1 MPPYVCYDVNT
12 SDHFDHSH
20 YPPDFVIV
28 FFYLWFIHAIVV
40 LCIATNRDMEIS
52 SRDMEISRLALKV
65 MAQFYHQTMI
75 SIPYTI
81 LLLLLMSM

>member
-1 MPPYVCYDVNT
+1 MSPGVCYYMYT

-40 LCIATNRDMEIS
+40 LCYTTN
-52 SRDMEISRLALKV
+52 RDMEISRLALQV
-65 MAQFYHQTMI
+65 EAQFYRQTVI
-75 SIPYTI
+75 SIQRTI
-81 LLLLLMSM
+81 LPLLLMSM

>member
-1 MPPYVCYDVNT
+1 MSPYVCYDVNT

-40 LCIATNRDMEIS
+40 LCHATN
-52 SRDMEISRLALKV
+52 RDMEISRLALKV
-65 MAQFYHQTMI
+65 MAQFCHQTMI